1 MKQAVIF
8 DLDGTLLNTLGD
20 LRAATNHALAVRG
33 LAPRS
38 MDEIRR
44 FVGNGI
50 RLLICRAMPEGTS
63 DAEIDA
69 ALEDFKAYYAAH
81 IHDRTVP
88 YDGIP
93 QLLTALRKR
102 GMKVAVLSNK
112 IDSAS
117 QELIAYF
124 PGKADVVFGEHVK
137 VLPQA
142 GSDIL
147 PDGDAAADAA
157 GAGTLCWRFGNRYA
171 DGKKCRTV
179 CCRRDMG
186 LSQPR
191 GANGKWRGCP
201 GRQPGTDSP
210 DRRFQIVNRANAC
223 RRGLSGKLRRFFM

>member
-117 QELIAYF
+117 QELIEYFF
-124 PGKADVVFGEHVK
+124 PGKADVVFGEHVGVPRK
-137 VLPQA
+137 PDPTSCRMVMQQLDVQPEQVLYV
-142 GSDIL
+142 
-147 PDGDAAADAA
+147 GD
-157 GAGTLCWRFGNRYA
+157 
-171 DGKKCRTV
+171 
-179 CCRRDMG
+179 
-186 LSQPR
+186 S
-191 GANGKWRGCP
+191 
-201 GRQPGTDSP
+201 GTDMQTAKNAGLYAVGVTWGFRSREVLTENGADVLVDSP
-210 DRRFQIVNRANAC
+210 EQI
-223 RRGLSGKLRRFFM
+223 LQIIDSKL